1 MSSFLF
7 DLHDQPRVSGCDSSH
22 GIFKVESDH
31 FGRIDL
37 LQTFSSLLSPHQTTS
52 SEDDLFQCLLLMAR
66 IHLAVLSQIIV
77 DHNYV
82 EPNELDLWQWYRC
95 RDAVESFEDDLRA
108 FSRFVRR
115 EFDKS
120 VFQEQL
126 EEIREDQEDF
136 LAQAKTLETFL
147 RDALQVSVGFKSLE
161 ESRRSIE
168 EGKRTKLS
176 KTPSILQHTLA
187 SSSLP
192 HPHSH
197 YFSLHLHP
205 Y

>member
-7 DLHDQPRVSGCDSSH
+7 DLHDQPRVSNCDSSH

-37 LQTFSSLLSPHQTTS
+37 FQTFSSLLSPHQTTS

-66 IHLAVLSQIIV
+66 VHLAALSQIIV
-77 DHNYV
+77 DYSCID
-82 EPNELDLWQWYRC
+82 PNKLAMWQWYMC
-95 RDAVESFEDDLRA
+95 RDAVKSSEDDLRA

-115 EFDKS
+115 EFDNS
-120 VFQEQL
+120 IFGEQL
-126 EEIREDQEDF
+126 KTIREDQED
-136 LAQAKTLETFL
+136 LLTQAKTLESLL

-176 KTPSILQHTLA
+176 KT
-187 SSSLP
+187 
-192 HPHSH
+192 
-197 YFSLHLHP
+197 
-205 Y
+205 